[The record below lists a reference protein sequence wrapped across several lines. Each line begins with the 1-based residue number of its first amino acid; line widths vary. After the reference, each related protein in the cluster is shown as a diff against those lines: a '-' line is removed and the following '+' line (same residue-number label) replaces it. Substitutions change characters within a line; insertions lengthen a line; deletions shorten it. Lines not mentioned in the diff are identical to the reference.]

1 MTSGLQ
7 RPPTTSQPKCVPS
20 RLGLAGQFSALVPV
34 PACRWLKDVQI
45 PDPGAYSCSDG
56 RIIYDPIAQADVCAK
71 KWAGLWAAAEDLS
84 FDTLALVGAL
94 REQAAEDAALLEPLG
109 AEKLRTAAGR
119 IRKRTALGC
128 DQVSPAD
135 LRDMPEETWQD
146 LAALLAECEAEL
158 LFPVQVLV
166 HLMISLPKPGGGER
180 MIALLALVLRGWSK
194 ARRQGLASWDA
205 RRAGFWDTAIAGS
218 SALKAALWR
227 ALGDE
232 TAGWMH
238 LCCGTLHVDI
248 EKFFD
253 TLDPRKLLVL
263 LQSLDFPP
271 FLLYM
276 HTVVHWSARIVVAPM
291 SVSQVIGVTRSV
303 LAGSEASCSLAR
315 GYVRAMPGI
324 SAATRPAAQSAARP
338 SPRTAS
344 AVRLRE
350 RVAWESCSASLKAAP
365 HVHVQGGCG
374 EGRLRR

>member
-1 MTSGLQ
+1 M
-7 RPPTTSQPKCVPS
+7 RAVEAWAS
-20 RLGLAGQFSALVPV
+20 RALLSPGAG

-45 PDPGAYSCSDG
+45 PDPGANSRSIG

-71 KWAGLWAAAEDLS
+71 KWAGLWAAAEDPSVETLS
-84 FDTLALVGAL
+84 RLGTL

-135 LRDMPEETWQD
+135 LRDMTEEAWQD

-158 LFPVQVLV
+158 LFLVQVLV
-166 HLMISLPKPGGGER
+166 HLMISLPKPGGDER

-238 LCCGTLHVDI
+238 LCCGTLYLDI

-253 TLDPRKLLVL
+253 ILDPRKLLVL

-276 HTVVHWSARIVVAPM
+276 HAVVHWSARIVVAPM

-303 LAGSEASCSLAR
+303 LAGSESSCSLAR
-315 GYVRAMPGI
+315 SYVYDVCLQI
-324 SAATRPAAQSAARP
+324 STG
-338 SPRTAS
+338 S
-344 AVRLRE
+344 AVRRYTG
-350 RVAWESCSASLKAAP
+350 AGCAAP
-365 HVHVQGGCG
+365 VRCWR
-374 EGRLRR
+374 RLRAAFRLRFPYGVREEIARGRVHARGGATRGHLHG